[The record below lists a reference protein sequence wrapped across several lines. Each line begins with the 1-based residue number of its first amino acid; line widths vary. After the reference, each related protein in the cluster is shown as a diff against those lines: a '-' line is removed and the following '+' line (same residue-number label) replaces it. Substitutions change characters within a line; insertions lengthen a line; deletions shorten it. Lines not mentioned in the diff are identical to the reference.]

1 MTLDRAQPAA
11 VQSALRRPKTSL
23 AAELRTERD
32 TERERER
39 GGEKSANQ
47 RGNTERTTVHYRTVL
62 CHTVIPKYSNRI
74 WSGG

>member
-11 VQSALRRPKTSL
+11 VQSAPRRPKTSL

-39 GGEKSANQ
+39 GGEETREAEGSPHQN
-47 RGNTERTTVHYRTVL
+47 RGEAGTRQTTV
-62 CHTVIPKYSNRI
+62 I
-74 WSGG
+74 